1 MAARCCEG
9 AGHRPR
15 DHGKRPVEGTAR
27 TSPSRV
33 SANPFSCNKGVTE
46 TGPAC
51 PAGRITRPVSRRGH
65 AGRPAPV
72 ARRPCL
78 LFGVPALLPFVASL
92 LALAPPEPADTLLL
106 QAVRYVTEAARQHQ
120 REEGTPGLA
129 LVLVTRDTVVA
140 SIAFGVTEL
149 GGAGRPV
156 TDTTRFQA
164 GSLSKAFTA
173 AALLQLQEEGLVDLQ
188 RPVATYLPW
197 FRVRTPGP
205 PITLHHLLTHTA
217 GLPRDR
223 SDLPSSPYT
232 ALALRDRDPARPA
245 GVRFTYSNIGYQLLS
260 LVLEEVEGRPFAE
273 AIRARVL
280 DPLGLTHTA
289 PSVTQEGRQASA
301 TGYQYLYDDRPP
313 LPGAALVP
321 APWNENSGGDA
332 NIVTTAQDLATFLRM
347 LLGQGVVDGRRVLQ
361 PRSFAR
367 MVQRTVPAPEL
378 GRDAFYGYGVVLG
391 TLEGDP
397 ILWHS
402 GGMPGFRAMLAGD
415 LDEGL
420 GVVVL
425 MNGPGNPRRL
435 GEYALRALIAARRG
449 HAPPPV
455 EESAPPAVIPEAASF
470 AGDFRDSSGAV
481 ARLLAVGD
489 SLWLEADG
497 VRAPLY
503 RDAPA
508 TFVTPHPAFQL
519 FPLHVVRVQGRPT
532 EFWSGGRWFTSAA
545 YRGPLRFD
553 APAAWAGYVGHYRA
567 QVPYD
572 SNYRVVFRKGRLY
585 LVSPEGLEEGLLPLG
600 GGEFRVGD
608 DPQGVERVRFADVV
622 SGRALR
628 MNLSGTEYYRAT
640 TP

>member
-1 MAARCCEG
+1 MRAL
-9 AGHRPR
+9 
-15 DHGKRPVEGTAR
+15 
-27 TSPSRV
+27 
-33 SANPFSCNKGVTE
+33 
-46 TGPAC
+46 
-51 PAGRITRPVSRRGH
+51 
-65 AGRPAPV
+65 AP
-72 ARRPCL
+72 L
-78 LFGVPALLPFVASL
+78 VASL
-92 LALAPPEPADTLLL
+92 LAPAAPPPADTLLL

-120 REEGTPGLA
+120 REEGTPGMALA
-129 LVLVTRDTVVA
+129 LVTRDTVVA
-140 SIAFGVTEL
+140 YIALGVTEL

-197 FRVRTPGP
+197 FRVRAPGSP
-205 PITLHHLLTHTA
+205 VTLHHLLTHTA

-232 ALALRDRDPARPA
+232 ALALRDRDLARPA
-245 GVRFTYSNIGYQLLS
+245 GTRFTYSNIGYQLLS
-260 LVLEEVEGRPFAE
+260 LVIEEVEGRPFAD

-280 DPLGLTHTA
+280 EPLRLTRTA
-289 PSVTQEGRQASA
+289 PSVTQEGRQAAA
-301 TGYQYLYDDRPP
+301 TGYQYLFDDRPP

-332 NIVTTAQDLATFLRM
+332 NIVSTARDLATFLRM
-347 LLGQGVVDGRRVLQ
+347 LLGQGIVDGRRVLQ

-378 GRDAFYGYGVVLG
+378 GHDAFYGYGVVLG

-420 GVVVL
+420 GVVIL

-455 EESAPPAVIPEAASF
+455 EESAPPAVIPEAATY
-470 AGDFRDSSGAV
+470 AGEFRDSGGAG
-481 ARLLAVGD
+481 ARLLAAGD

-497 VRAPLY
+497 LRAPLY
-503 RDAPA
+503 RDGRA

-519 FPLHVVRVQGRPT
+519 FPLHVVREGGEAT
-532 EFWSGGRWFTSAA
+532 EFWSGGRWFTSPA
-545 YRGPLRFD
+545 YRGPRRFD
-553 APAAWAGYVGHYRA
+553 APAAWSGYVGHYRA

-572 SNYRVVFRKGRLY
+572 SNYRVVLRKGRLY
-585 LVSPEGLEEGLLPLG
+585 LVSPEGIEEGLLPLG

-608 DPQGVERVRFADVV
+608 DPQAVERVRFADVV